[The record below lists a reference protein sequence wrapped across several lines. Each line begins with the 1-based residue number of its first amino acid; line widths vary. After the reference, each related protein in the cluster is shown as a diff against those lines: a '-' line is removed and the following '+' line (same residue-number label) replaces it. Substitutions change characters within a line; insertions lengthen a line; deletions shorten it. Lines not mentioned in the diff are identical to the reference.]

1 MFPSIFKS
9 SKKNLTFSNF
19 NVAKHNSDNI
29 YSYRDYNFYIFKF
42 ESKFFDSFVPQF
54 NLSQDLSIFFN
65 FYDID
70 QSLIYTSLSKTLN
83 NNIYEYYLFLNIP
96 KKFIFK
102 QFGFSY
108 NEYISLYDLFNLLT
122 TKYFYPV
129 DNDLNFNYLH
139 KNSEY
144 FNLSS
149 FDYSLLT
156 ESLGTYLNNV
166 NTKNE
171 GFKFF
176 NRSLEPFYFDEF
188 RSTDTYPNV
197 IFSASSSVDR
207 ISFLQ
212 NIFNKDIE
220 IGKELYLINYYND
233 FMFEKS
239 NINKIALDN
248 LSFNFFSLY
257 KEDNEFLN
265 NLIISSYE
273 AIICYILNIKQPEK
287 VEEITELNYIS
298 QAILQSFRK
307 YREKN
312 NLSYVVQFLKEYF
325 DQERLSLL
333 QPYIDKGS
341 KLYNYFNGKFN
352 VKLGESINI
361 IKLDPKNK
369 EHVLFEIAFL
379 NSVLLFKR
387 SQKNP
392 SKFILSLEKIYD
404 FNISKS
410 YLSNIQRILRF
421 SRKLNGSFY
430 VPLDSGNYK
439 YKGYLQDIL
448 CNINHLFLGQSK
460 KNNENYF
467 YLPKEYLDIQEK
479 LIGSKEI
486 LYINNGIPYILS
498 LEKEF

>member
-1 MFPSIFKS
+1 MSDYYEKNSDSYIIESVSQKTIEHMFNFYQLSLGVFKEY
-9 SKKNLTFSNF
+9 KNPKILDIGFGSARDMLYFQKLNF
-19 NVAKHNSDNI
+19 NITGIDTCYSFYQYADNLSLSVFHETIEEHYSGFDNI
-29 YSYRDYNFYIFKF
+29 YD
-42 ESKFFDSFVPQF
+42 V
-54 NLSQDLSIFFN
+54 
-65 FYDID
+65 
-70 QSLIYTSLSKTLN
+70 IYSV
-83 NNIYEYYLFLNIP
+83 
-96 KKFIFK
+96 
-102 QFGFSY
+102 G
-108 NEYISLYDLFNLLT
+108 
-122 TKYFYPV
+122 
-129 DNDLNFNYLH
+129 
-139 KNSEY
+139 
-144 FNLSS
+144 
-149 FDYSLLT
+149 
-156 ESLGTYLNNV
+156 
-166 NTKNE
+166 
-171 GFKFF
+171 
-176 NRSLEPFYFDEF
+176 
-188 RSTDTYPNV
+188 V
-197 IFSASSSVDR
+197 IFHLDKEER

-220 IGKELYLINYYND
+220 LGKELYLINYHND
-233 FMFEKS
+233 FTFEKS
-239 NINKIALDN
+239 NINKITLDN

-257 KEDNEFLN
+257 EEDNEFLN

-273 AIICYILNIKQPEK
+273 TVICYILNIKKPEK
-287 VEEITELNYIS
+287 IEEITELNYVS

-333 QPYIDKGS
+333 QPYIDKDS